1 MSRSR
6 QAPRRTVEV
15 LAHDYPSGHR
25 IKPHHHDRHQ
35 LVYAR
40 SGVMTVQT
48 PDGTWVVP
56 PHRAVWIPRDVTHA
70 IEISGP
76 VAMRTLYLGGP
87 APRALPD
94 GCRLLGVS
102 PLLRELILHAVERG
116 GLDRRAPA
124 EARLLA
130 VILDQLEV
138 LPAATSALA
147 HPRDPRARRL
157 AERLLRE
164 PGDARPLA
172 EVVAGVG
179 ASPRTIERLFRDET
193 GLSVGRWRQQLRL
206 THALRLLALG
216 EPVTSVALEVGYD
229 SLSAFVS
236 AFRRTFGSTP
246 GRMFRAARGR
256 RDGAGA

>member
-87 APRALPD
+87 APRSTA
-94 GCRLLGVS
+94 CRMS
-102 PLLRELILHAVERG
+102 S
-116 GLDRRAPA
+116 RRSGETP
-124 EARLLA
+124 
-130 VILDQLEV
+130 
-138 LPAATSALA
+138 S
-147 HPRDPRARRL
+147 RRQ
-157 AERLLRE
+157 
-164 PGDARPLA
+164 P
-172 EVVAGVG
+172 
-179 ASPRTIERLFRDET
+179 S
-193 GLSVGRWRQQLRL
+193 
-206 THALRLLALG
+206 
-216 EPVTSVALEVGYD
+216 
-229 SLSAFVS
+229 
-236 AFRRTFGSTP
+236 GS
-246 GRMFRAARGR
+246 ARG
-256 RDGAGA
+256 AGPPR